1 MASMAV
7 LVPYQEM
14 CPLAEEMFGAYPSLS
29 RVCVEYVR
37 NEQVE
42 RRAQE
47 LENRGCDIL
56 MARGPHAIRM
66 KRAVKL
72 PVVEIRVTAQEL
84 GELVLDFREELGQ
97 NRPKI
102 SLIGF
107 EICCATPP
115 GLTGCMIWRFIGIWS
130 AIR

>member
-1 MASMAV
+1 MAAMAV

-42 RRAQE
+42 SRARE
-47 LENRGCDIL
+47 LEKRGCDIL
-56 MARGPHAIRM
+56 MARGLHAIRM
-66 KRAVKL
+66 KHAVKL

-84 GELVLDFREELGQ
+84 GELVLDLREELELEH
-97 NRPKI
+97 PKI
-102 SLIGF
+102 
-107 EICCATPP
+107 PV
-115 GLTGCMIWRFIGIWS
+115 
-130 AIR
+130 